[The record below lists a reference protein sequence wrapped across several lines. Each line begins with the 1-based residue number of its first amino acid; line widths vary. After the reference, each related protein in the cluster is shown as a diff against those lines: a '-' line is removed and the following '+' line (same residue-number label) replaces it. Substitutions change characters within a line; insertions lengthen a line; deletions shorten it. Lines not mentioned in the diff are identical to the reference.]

1 MIDFERTGA
10 RDGEPLVLLHGIG
23 GERCVWEAVLEPL
36 GERFDVYAID
46 LPGFGRSPAL
56 PADVTPTPQALALEV
71 GRFLDAQG
79 LDRAHLA
86 GNSLGGWIALEL
98 GKLGRARSVTGL
110 CPAGL
115 WGRPLLPAGSMVRGR
130 AHRVVRRLRPVVPV
144 ALLSRRARRLALSP
158 FVADPDKVPYRA
170 AWRMISSYGRSTAY
184 DATSNAM
191 RQSFFEDPSAID
203 VPVTLAFGEAD
214 RLIRPAR
221 IDQAG
226 ARTVLLPGCGHIP
239 MWDDPGLVVEVI
251 EQTASAAHAA
261 RSAA

>member
-1 MIDFERTGA
+1 MIEFERRGA
-10 RDGEPLVLLHGIG
+10 GDPMVLLHGIG

-36 GERFDVYAID
+36 AERFDVLAID

-56 PADVTPTPQALALEV
+56 PEDVTPTPPALAEAV
-71 GRFLDAQG
+71 ARFLDEQG
-79 LDRAHLA
+79 IERAHLV

-98 GKLGRARSVTGL
+98 GKLGRAHSVTGL

-115 WGRPLLPAGSMVRGR
+115 WGRPVLPAGTMVRGR
-130 AHRVVRRLRPVVPV
+130 AHRLVRQLRPIIPV
-144 ALLSRRARRLALSP
+144 ALLSRRLRRLALAP

-170 AWRMISSYGRSTAY
+170 AWRMIRSYGRATAY

-203 VPVTLAFGEAD
+203 APVTLAFGERD

-221 IDQAG
+221 IDHPG
-226 ARTVLLPGCGHIP
+226 ARSILLPGCGHIP
-239 MWDDPGLVVEVI
+239 MWDDTELVVTVI
-251 EQTASAAHAA
+251 EQTAAANVAVTTA
-261 RSAA
+261 